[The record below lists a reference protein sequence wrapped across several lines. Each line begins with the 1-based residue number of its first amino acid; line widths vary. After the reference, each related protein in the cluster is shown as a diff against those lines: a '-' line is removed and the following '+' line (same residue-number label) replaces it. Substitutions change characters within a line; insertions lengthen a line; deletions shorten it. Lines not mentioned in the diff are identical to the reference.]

1 MHCPLTVRQYRQR
14 LIANL
19 PAVAERAVER
29 RPPPQLREP
38 GQRRRPVL
46 HASGQQHPTRAF
58 TPTVGQF
65 QFEHIA
71 GTLTRHH
78 LNGPHFDGR
87 VGGNLPPPGLVQLA
101 RRSAV
106 VTQQPADA
114 VGGQVA
120 LLTRVDQQRSPPRP
134 AEYQTCAQ
142 ARGSATD
149 DDAVPYRLPDPSLP
163 RFGSS
168 VNLVALF
175 HASILTPVSDG
186 DKGSF
191 RPL

>member
-38 GQRRRPVL
+38 GQRRRSVL

-78 LNGPHFDGR
+78 LTGPYFDGR
-87 VGGNLPPPGLVQLA
+87 VGGNLAPPGLVQLA

-120 LLTRVDQQRSPPRP
+120 LLTRVARPSTRP
-134 AEYQTCAQ
+134 ALKPAAPPPTTTQSHIEFMTRACP
-142 ARGSATD
+142 D
-149 DDAVPYRLPDPSLP
+149 LAVRS
-163 RFGSS
+163 
-168 VNLVALF
+168 NLTLDMV
-175 HASILTPVSDG
+175 D
-186 DKGSF
+186 
-191 RPL
+191 RY

>member
-71 GTLTRHH
+71 GTLARHH
-78 LNGPHFDGR
+78 LNGPYFDGR

-101 RRSAV
+101 RRAAV

-114 VGGQVA
+114 VGGQGA
-120 LLTRVDQQRSPPRP
+120 LLTRVAQQPSPPRP
-134 AEYQTCAQ
+134 AQYQTRAQ

-149 DDAVPYRLPDPSLP
+149 DDAVPRSVHDLILLFVSSVDGSDLRVSVPRASPSLP
-163 RFGSS
+163 
-168 VNLVALF
+168 
-175 HASILTPVSDG
+175 PVQ
-186 DKGSF
+186 
-191 RPL
+191 